1 MGYAFAMRR
10 RSDGVV
16 GADHIVPALI
26 ERVERCEPAAVVERL
41 EPFVLEERR
50 ARLKSVL
57 DARLESVAVL
67 FDSPYDPHNG
77 AAVLRSCEAFGVQAL
92 HVIERQRPFLVAHTV
107 ARGAEKWV
115 DVVRHAGV
123 ADAVSRARA
132 AGYELIGTHPDGEL
146 DPEALAGVPRLMLVL
161 GSEREGIA
169 EELAAACSRRV
180 RVPMRGFVESL
191 NVSVTAAILLSA
203 ATRGRAGDLSASE
216 KARLY
221 ARGLFFS
228 VNRARELLDEVP

>member
-1 MGYAFAMRR
+1 M
-10 RSDGVV
+10 

-26 ERVERCEPAAVVERL
+26 ERVERCEPREVVERL

-67 FDSPYDPHNG
+67 FDSPHDPHNG
-77 AAVLRSCEAFGVQAL
+77 AAVLRSCEAFGVQTL
-92 HVIERQRPFLVAHTV
+92 HVLERPQRPFLVARAV

-115 DVVRHAGV
+115 DIVRHASV
-123 ADAVSRARA
+123 ADAVARARA
-132 AGYELIGTHPDGEL
+132 AGFELIGTHPEGEL

-169 EELAAACSRRV
+169 EELSAACSRRV

-203 ATRGRAGDLSASE
+203 ATRGRAGDLPTAE

-228 VNRARELLDEVP
+228 VNRARELLDEAR